1 MRYNITFIVGRKT
14 SKVVSLKEPLLIK
27 DYVDQIVEVLK
38 RFDDIREIFVTDSDT
53 QEIINRE
60 VLIKQWK
67 LIQLVVYLGK
77 IMAKTNQEIIE
88 HFTFGKVFPFYHYA
102 IAHLSLREQVSHEKN
117 NKCDNRLR
125 WCDNCQ
131 SVWEYD
137 RAERQTV
144 YYELF
149 QQYQA

>member
-60 VLIKQWK
+60 VLIKQ
-67 LIQLVVYLGK
+67 
-77 IMAKTNQEIIE
+77 
-88 HFTFGKVFPFYHYA
+88 
-102 IAHLSLREQVSHEKN
+102 
-117 NKCDNRLR
+117 
-125 WCDNCQ
+125 
-131 SVWEYD
+131 
-137 RAERQTV
+137 
-144 YYELF
+144 
-149 QQYQA
+149 